1 MFVVVVEREMLTIRD
16 NNTHIHTHTQYI
28 YKNMNGCIS
37 MCIYHHQC
45 NAHVLL
51 KTRKRRKKD
60 KNQEEKMRFLK

>member
-37 MCIYHHQC
+37 IPSSMQRACTFK
-45 NAHVLL
+45 NA
-51 KTRKRRKKD
+51 KK
-60 KNQEEKMRFLK
+60 KKKG